1 MPSENVSIIH
11 TMFESFNRGDV
22 AGALAHVDPEI
33 EAEPSS
39 SFPDV
44 AIFRGHQGVLDF
56 FATFFEAWEEYH
68 AEPKEF
74 IEGGGGDILV
84 VVRQRARGRGSGVE
98 FESDM
103 YQVWKMR
110 DRKVVRMRV
119 YENKA
124 EALQAIGGTERGS
137 VT

>member
-1 MPSENVSIIH
+1 MPSENVSIIRL
-11 TMFESFNRGDV
+11 MFEAFNRGDV

-56 FATFFEAWEEYH
+56 FASFFEAWEEYH
-68 AEPKEF
+68 AEPKDF
-74 IEGGGGDILV
+74 IEAGDNDIVV

-103 YQVWKMR
+103 YQLWTMR
-110 DRKVVRMRV
+110 DKKVVRMRV
-119 YENKA
+119 YEDKA
-124 EALQAIGGTERGS
+124 EALQAIRGKRRRS